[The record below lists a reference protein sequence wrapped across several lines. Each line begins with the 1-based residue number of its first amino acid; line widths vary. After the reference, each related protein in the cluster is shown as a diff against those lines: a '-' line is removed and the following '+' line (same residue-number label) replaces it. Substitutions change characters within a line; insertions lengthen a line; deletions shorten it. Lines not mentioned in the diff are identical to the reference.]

1 MNAQDATTLLK
12 LASAMYPANQIPDT
26 RMSFVASVW
35 ADAIPE
41 PLEVAMDAFREA
53 AMLPCHETRMPSLP
67 SVRKT
72 IEARKPFDPENQ
84 FRLDHDGMTRE
95 QWSEMQAEEERRRN
109 SPEFRQEMEKIRRQM
124 KELFGK
130 GRDADNAERRG

>member
-1 MNAQDATTLLK
+1 MNAQEATTLLK
-12 LASAMYPANQIPDT
+12 LASAMYPANQIPEA
-26 RMSFVASVW
+26 RMPFVASVW

-41 PLEVAMDAFREA
+41 PLEVAMGAFREA

-72 IEARKPFDPENQ
+72 IDARKPFDPENQ

-95 QWSEMQAEEERRRN
+95 QWREMQAEEERRRN
-109 SPEFRQEMEKIRRQM
+109 SPEFRQEMEKIQRQL
-124 KELFGK
+124 KGLFRKGK
-130 GRDADNAERRG
+130 DADHAERRG

>member
-1 MNAQDATTLLK
+1 MNAQEATTLLK
-12 LASAMYPANQIPDT
+12 LASAMYPANQIPDA
-26 RMSFVASVW
+26 RMPFVASVW

-41 PLEVAMDAFREA
+41 PLEEAIGAFREA

-72 IEARKPFDPENQ
+72 IEARKPFDSENQ

-95 QWSEMQAEEERRRN
+95 QWREMQAEEERRRN
-109 SPEFRQEMEKIRRQM
+109 SPEFRQEMEKMRRRM
-124 KELFGK
+124 KELFRKGK
-130 GRDADNAERRG
+130 DADHAERRG

>member
-1 MNAQDATTLLK
+1 MNAQEATTLLK
-12 LASAMYPANQIPDT
+12 LASAMYPANQIPEA
-26 RMSFVASVW
+26 RMPFVASVW

-41 PLEVAMDAFREA
+41 PLEVAIGAFREA

-72 IEARKPFDPENQ
+72 IDARKPFDPENQ

-95 QWSEMQAEEERRRN
+95 QWREMQAEEERRRN
-109 SPEFRQEMEKIRRQM
+109 SPEFRKEMEKIRRQM
-124 KELFGK
+124 KELFRKGK
-130 GRDADNAERRG
+130 DADHAECRG

>member
-1 MNAQDATTLLK
+1 MNAQEATTLLK
-12 LASAMYPANQIPDT
+12 LASAMYPANQIPEA
-26 RMSFVASVW
+26 RMPFVASVW

-41 PLEVAMDAFREA
+41 PLEVAIGAFREA

-95 QWSEMQAEEERRRN
+95 QWREMQAEEERRRN
-109 SPEFRQEMEKIRRQM
+109 SPEFRKRQEELHSQM
-124 KELFGK
+124 MALFKK

>member
-1 MNAQDATTLLK
+1 MNAQEATTLLK
-12 LASAMYPANQIPDT
+12 LASAMYPANQIPDA
-26 RMSFVASVW
+26 RMPFVASVW

-41 PLEVAMDAFREA
+41 PLDVAMGAFREA

-95 QWSEMQAEEERRRN
+95 QWREMQAEEERRRN

-124 KELFGK
+124 KELFRKGK
-130 GRDADNAERRG
+130 DADNAERRG